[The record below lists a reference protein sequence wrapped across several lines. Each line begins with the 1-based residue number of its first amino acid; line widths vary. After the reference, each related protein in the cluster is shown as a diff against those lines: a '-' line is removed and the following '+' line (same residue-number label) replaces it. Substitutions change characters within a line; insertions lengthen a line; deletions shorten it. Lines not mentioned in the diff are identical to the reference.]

1 MENLESLNYAEI
13 AIGGFGFILFL
24 LFTVTIKRNSDNI
37 FFSMR
42 SSNLMIITNALIF
55 FSIATYVLNDILY
68 DEYYDNDNLR
78 YISTFYSL
86 FQIGIFISLT
96 MRYFRLFL
104 SCRNPEDSQNVQYN
118 LFETKYYH
126 YEYFY
131 VRLIA
136 VSILLALIA
145 SLVNYFV
152 GNKNVGMFIY
162 EIEFINN
169 NKNKDDIDGCF
180 YFWIIFSFLQT
191 AIFTTFDLLISKTH
205 LNPDV
210 YISQEISLVAFVNY
224 IYSLSIGLSFL
235 ISKDRDIITSDNIK
249 NFIEGTIMLIPLVY
263 NLLIYFIVIAL
274 PFLYGVFNST
284 VIIYDLP
291 GELCESLYLFLTKE
305 KCFDAF
311 HNYLKTNNDIIR
323 NQNDREKGVFLL
335 DLLIC
340 IFKFRLL
347 VTNNESRT
355 LIAEE
360 INSIRINYLERGDL
374 NNYLDKNLV
383 QETID
388 LCTRY
393 VNSNTLRAN
402 IFDKVAA
409 EAYQF
414 LDNKFK
420 NFKASELFN
429 KLKNELTEET
439 NIRCKLTNFGL
450 IRN

>member
-68 DEYYDNDNLR
+68 DEYKGNNNLR

-162 EIEFINN
+162 EIEF
-169 NKNKDDIDGCF
+169 NKNNDGIEGCF

-191 AIFTTFDLLISKTH
+191 ATFTTFDLLISKTH

-235 ISKDRDIITSDNIK
+235 INHEVLEKD
-249 NFIEGTIMLIPLVY
+249 NFIKGTITLIPLIY

-360 INSIRINYLERGDL
+360 INNIRINYLERGDL

>member
-1 MENLESLNYAEI
+1 MLNLESLNYAEI

-68 DEYYDNDNLR
+68 DEYKGNNNLR

-162 EIEFINN
+162 EIEF
-169 NKNKDDIDGCF
+169 NKNNDGIGGCF

-191 AIFTTFDLLISKTH
+191 ATFTTFDLLISKTH

-235 ISKDRDIITSDNIK
+235 IKHKVLEKD
-249 NFIEGTIMLIPLVY
+249 NFIKGTITLIPLIY

-429 KLKNELTEET
+429 KVKNELTEET

>member
-1 MENLESLNYAEI
+1 MVNLQSLNYAEI

-37 FFSMR
+37 FFFMC

-68 DEYYDNDNLR
+68 EEYNGNNNLR

-162 EIEFINN
+162 EIEF
-169 NKNKDDIDGCF
+169 NKNNDGINGCF

-191 AIFTTFDLLISKTH
+191 ATFTTFDLLISKTH

-235 ISKDRDIITSDNIK
+235 INHKVLEKD
-249 NFIEGTIMLIPLVY
+249 NFIKGTITLIPLIY

-360 INSIRINYLERGDL
+360 INNIRINYLERGDL

>member
-1 MENLESLNYAEI
+1 MVNLQSLNYAEI

-68 DEYYDNDNLR
+68 DEYKDNDNLR

-131 VRLIA
+131 VRVILLSVLITLI
-136 VSILLALIA
+136 VSII
-145 SLVNYFV
+145 NYFA
-152 GNKNVGMFIY
+152 GKNNIAMFAF
-162 EIEFINN
+162 EIEF
-169 NKNKDDIDGCF
+169 NKSKEGIDGLY
-180 YFWIIFSFLQT
+180 YFWIIFSSIQT
-191 AIFTTFDLLISKTH
+191 VFFITFALLIAKTH

-210 YISQEISLVAFVNY
+210 YITQEISLVALINY
-224 IYSLSIGLSFL
+224 LYSLSICISF
-235 ISKDRDIITSDNIK
+235 IIDK
-249 NFIEGTIMLIPLVY
+249 NGKGDMNLFVRFIPMIY

-291 GELCESLYLFLTKE
+291 GELCSSLYLFLTKE
-305 KCFDAF
+305 KCFDVF
-311 HNYLKTNNDIIR
+311 HNYLKTIDPEN
-323 NQNDREKGVFLL
+323 EKSVFLL

-347 VTNNESRT
+347 VTNNEPQDSQR
-355 LIAEE
+355 EE
-360 INSIRINYLERGDL
+360 FDNIVVHYLGRNQTKNFINEGLVKEITDTSDL
-374 NNYLDKNLV
+374 ARNAKK
-383 QETID
+383 IK
-388 LCTRY
+388 
-393 VNSNTLRAN
+393 AN
-402 IFDKVAA
+402 IFDKIAG

-414 LDNKFK
+414 LDQKFK
-420 NFKASELFN
+420 DFRDTEQFAD
-429 KLKNELTEET
+429 LKNELTEET

>member
-1 MENLESLNYAEI
+1 MVNLESLNYAEI

-68 DEYYDNDNLR
+68 DDYNGNENLR

-162 EIEFINN
+162 EIEF
-169 NKNKDDIDGCF
+169 NKNNDGIDGCF

-191 AIFTTFDLLISKTH
+191 ATFTTFDLLISKTH

-235 ISKDRDIITSDNIK
+235 IKHKVLEKD
-249 NFIEGTIMLIPLVY
+249 NFIKGTITLIPLIY

-360 INSIRINYLERGDL
+360 INNIRINYLERGDL

>member
-1 MENLESLNYAEI
+1 MVNLQSLNYAEI

-68 DEYYDNDNLR
+68 DEYKDNDNLR

-145 SLVNYFV
+145 SLVNYYV

-162 EIEFINN
+162 EIEF
-169 NKNKDDIDGCF
+169 NKNNDGINGCF

-191 AIFTTFDLLISKTH
+191 ATFTTFDLLISKTH

-235 ISKDRDIITSDNIK
+235 INNEVLEKD
-249 NFIEGTIMLIPLVY
+249 NFIKGTITLIPLIY

>member
-1 MENLESLNYAEI
+1 MVNLESLNYAEI

-68 DEYYDNDNLR
+68 EEYNGNNNLR

-162 EIEFINN
+162 EIEF
-169 NKNKDDIDGCF
+169 NKNNDGINGCF

-191 AIFTTFDLLISKTH
+191 ATFTTFDLLISKTH

-235 ISKDRDIITSDNIK
+235 INHEVLEKD
-249 NFIEGTIMLIPLVY
+249 NFIKGTITLIPLIY

-360 INSIRINYLERGDL
+360 INNIRNNYLERGDL

>member
-13 AIGGFGFILFL
+13 AVGGFSFILFL

-68 DEYYDNDNLR
+68 DEYNGNDNLR

-118 LFETKYYH
+118 LFETRYYH

-191 AIFTTFDLLISKTH
+191 ATFTTFDLLISKTH

-235 ISKDRDIITSDNIK
+235 INHEVLEKD
-249 NFIEGTIMLIPLVY
+249 NFIKGTITLIPLIY

-360 INSIRINYLERGDL
+360 INNIRINYLERGDL

>member
-1 MENLESLNYAEI
+1 MVNLESLNYAEI

-68 DEYYDNDNLR
+68 DDYNGNENLR

-162 EIEFINN
+162 EIEF
-169 NKNKDDIDGCF
+169 NKNKDGIDGCF

-191 AIFTTFDLLISKTH
+191 ATFTTFDLLISKTH

-235 ISKDRDIITSDNIK
+235 IKHKVLEKD
-249 NFIEGTIMLIPLVY
+249 NFIKGTITLIPLIY

-360 INSIRINYLERGDL
+360 INNIRINYLERGDL

>member
-68 DEYYDNDNLR
+68 EEYNGNNNLR

-169 NKNKDDIDGCF
+169 NNKNKDDIDGCF

-235 ISKDRDIITSDNIK
+235 IKHKVLEKD
-249 NFIEGTIMLIPLVY
+249 NFIKGTITLIPLIY
-263 NLLIYFIVIAL
+263 NLFIYFIVIAL

>member
-1 MENLESLNYAEI
+1 MVNLESLNYAEI

-68 DEYYDNDNLR
+68 DEYNGNDNLR

-162 EIEFINN
+162 EIEF
-169 NKNKDDIDGCF
+169 NKNNDGIDGYF

-191 AIFTTFDLLISKTH
+191 ATFTTFDLLISKTH

-235 ISKDRDIITSDNIK
+235 INHEVLEKD
-249 NFIEGTIMLIPLVY
+249 NFIKGTITLIPLIY

-360 INSIRINYLERGDL
+360 INNIRSNYLERGDL

>member
-1 MENLESLNYAEI
+1 MLNLESLNYAEI

-68 DEYYDNDNLR
+68 DEYKGNNNLR

-162 EIEFINN
+162 EIEF
-169 NKNKDDIDGCF
+169 NKNNDGIGGCF

-191 AIFTTFDLLISKTH
+191 ATFTTFDLLISKTH

-235 ISKDRDIITSDNIK
+235 IKHKVLEKD
-249 NFIEGTIMLIPLVY
+249 NFIKGTITLIPLIY

>member
-1 MENLESLNYAEI
+1 MVNLESLNYAEI

-68 DEYYDNDNLR
+68 DEYKGNNNLR

-162 EIEFINN
+162 EIEF
-169 NKNKDDIDGCF
+169 NKNNDGINGCF

-191 AIFTTFDLLISKTH
+191 ATFTTFDLLISKTH

-235 ISKDRDIITSDNIK
+235 INHEVLGKN
-249 NFIEGTIMLIPLVY
+249 NFIKGTITLIPLIY

-429 KLKNELTEET
+429 KVKNELTEET

>member
-1 MENLESLNYAEI
+1 MVNLQSLNYAEI

-68 DEYYDNDNLR
+68 DEYKGNDNLR

-162 EIEFINN
+162 EIEF
-169 NKNKDDIDGCF
+169 NKNNDGIYGCF

-191 AIFTTFDLLISKTH
+191 ATFTTFDLLISKTH

-235 ISKDRDIITSDNIK
+235 INHKVLEKDN
-249 NFIEGTIMLIPLVY
+249 NFIKGTITLIPLIY

-360 INSIRINYLERGDL
+360 INNIRLNYLERGDL

>member
-1 MENLESLNYAEI
+1 MVNLQSLNYAEI

-68 DEYYDNDNLR
+68 EEYNGNNNLR

-162 EIEFINN
+162 EIEF
-169 NKNKDDIDGCF
+169 NKNNDGINGCF

-191 AIFTTFDLLISKTH
+191 ATFTTFDLLISKTH

-235 ISKDRDIITSDNIK
+235 INHEVLGKN
-249 NFIEGTIMLIPLVY
+249 NFIKGTITLIPLIY

>member
-1 MENLESLNYAEI
+1 MVNLESLNYAEI

-68 DEYYDNDNLR
+68 DEYKGNNNLR

-162 EIEFINN
+162 EIEF
-169 NKNKDDIDGCF
+169 NKNNDGIGGCF

-191 AIFTTFDLLISKTH
+191 ATFTTFDLLISKTH

-235 ISKDRDIITSDNIK
+235 INHEVLEKD
-249 NFIEGTIMLIPLVY
+249 NFIKGTITLIPLIY

>member
-1 MENLESLNYAEI
+1 MVNLESLNYAEI

-68 DEYYDNDNLR
+68 EEYKGNNNLR

-162 EIEFINN
+162 EIEF
-169 NKNKDDIDGCF
+169 NKNNDGINGCF

-191 AIFTTFDLLISKTH
+191 ATFTTFDLLISKTH

-235 ISKDRDIITSDNIK
+235 INHEVFKKDNHFIK
-249 NFIEGTIMLIPLVY
+249 GTITLIPLIY

-429 KLKNELTEET
+429 KVKNELTEET

>member
-1 MENLESLNYAEI
+1 MLNLESLNYAEI

-162 EIEFINN
+162 EIEF
-169 NKNKDDIDGCF
+169 NKNNDGINGCF

-191 AIFTTFDLLISKTH
+191 ATFI
-205 LNPDV
+205 
-210 YISQEISLVAFVNY
+210 
-224 IYSLSIGLSFL
+224 
-235 ISKDRDIITSDNIK
+235 
-249 NFIEGTIMLIPLVY
+249 NF
-263 NLLIYFIVIAL
+263 
-274 PFLYGVFNST
+274 
-284 VIIYDLP
+284 
-291 GELCESLYLFLTKE
+291 
-305 KCFDAF
+305 
-311 HNYLKTNNDIIR
+311 
-323 NQNDREKGVFLL
+323 
-335 DLLIC
+335 
-340 IFKFRLL
+340 
-347 VTNNESRT
+347 
-355 LIAEE
+355 
-360 INSIRINYLERGDL
+360 
-374 NNYLDKNLV
+374 
-383 QETID
+383 
-388 LCTRY
+388 
-393 VNSNTLRAN
+393 
-402 IFDKVAA
+402 
-409 EAYQF
+409 
-414 LDNKFK
+414 
-420 NFKASELFN
+420 
-429 KLKNELTEET
+429 
-439 NIRCKLTNFGL
+439 
-450 IRN
+450 

>member
-68 DEYYDNDNLR
+68 DEYKGNDNLR

-162 EIEFINN
+162 EIEF
-169 NKNKDDIDGCF
+169 NKNNDGIDGCF

-191 AIFTTFDLLISKTH
+191 ATFTTFDLLISKTH

-235 ISKDRDIITSDNIK
+235 INHEVLEKD
-249 NFIEGTIMLIPLVY
+249 NFIKGTITLIPLIY

-360 INSIRINYLERGDL
+360 INNIRNNYLERGDL

>member
-1 MENLESLNYAEI
+1 MVNLQSLNYAEI

-68 DEYYDNDNLR
+68 DEYKGNDNLR

-191 AIFTTFDLLISKTH
+191 ATFTTFDLLISKTH

-210 YISQEISLVAFVNY
+210 YISQEISLVAFGNY

-235 ISKDRDIITSDNIK
+235 INHKVLEKDN
-249 NFIEGTIMLIPLVY
+249 NFIKGTITLIPLIY

>member
-1 MENLESLNYAEI
+1 MENLGSLNYAEI

-68 DEYYDNDNLR
+68 GEYNGNNNLR

-136 VSILLALIA
+136 VSILLAIIA

-162 EIEFINN
+162 EIEF
-169 NKNKDDIDGCF
+169 NKNNDGINGCF

-191 AIFTTFDLLISKTH
+191 ATFTTFDLLISKTH

-224 IYSLSIGLSFL
+224 IYSLSIGLSLL
-235 ISKDRDIITSDNIK
+235 INNKVLEKD
-249 NFIEGTIMLIPLVY
+249 NFIKGTITLIPLIY

-360 INSIRINYLERGDL
+360 INNIRMNYLERGDL

>member
-1 MENLESLNYAEI
+1 MVNLESLNYAEI

-68 DEYYDNDNLR
+68 EEYKGNDNLL

-162 EIEFINN
+162 EIEF
-169 NKNKDDIDGCF
+169 NKNNDGINGCF

-191 AIFTTFDLLISKTH
+191 ATFTTFDLLISKTH

-235 ISKDRDIITSDNIK
+235 IKHKVLEKD
-249 NFIEGTIMLIPLVY
+249 NFIKGTITLIPLIY

>member
-1 MENLESLNYAEI
+1 MVNLESLNYAEI
-13 AIGGFGFILFL
+13 AIGGFSFILFL

-68 DEYYDNDNLR
+68 DEYKGNNNLR

-162 EIEFINN
+162 EIEF
-169 NKNKDDIDGCF
+169 NKNNDGINGCF

-191 AIFTTFDLLISKTH
+191 ATFTTFDLLISKTH

-210 YISQEISLVAFVNY
+210 FISQEISLVAFVNY

-235 ISKDRDIITSDNIK
+235 INHEVLGKN
-249 NFIEGTIMLIPLVY
+249 NFIKGTITLIPLIY

-429 KLKNELTEET
+429 KVKNELTEET

>member
-1 MENLESLNYAEI
+1 MVNLESLNYAEI

-68 DEYYDNDNLR
+68 EEYNGNNNLR

-162 EIEFINN
+162 EIEF
-169 NKNKDDIDGCF
+169 NKNNDGINGCF

-191 AIFTTFDLLISKTH
+191 ATFTTFDLLISKTH

-235 ISKDRDIITSDNIK
+235 INHEVLGKN
-249 NFIEGTIMLIPLVY
+249 NFIKGTITLIPLIY

-360 INSIRINYLERGDL
+360 INNIRNNYLERGDL

>member
-1 MENLESLNYAEI
+1 MVNLESLNYAEI

-68 DEYYDNDNLR
+68 GEYNGNNNLR

-162 EIEFINN
+162 EIEF
-169 NKNKDDIDGCF
+169 NKNNDGINGCF

-191 AIFTTFDLLISKTH
+191 ATFTTFDLLISKTH

-224 IYSLSIGLSFL
+224 IYSLSIGLSLL
-235 ISKDRDIITSDNIK
+235 INNKVLEKD
-249 NFIEGTIMLIPLVY
+249 NFIKGTITLIPLIY

>member
-1 MENLESLNYAEI
+1 MLNLESLNYAEI

-68 DEYYDNDNLR
+68 DEYKGNNNLR

-162 EIEFINN
+162 EIEF
-169 NKNKDDIDGCF
+169 NKNNDGIDGCF

-191 AIFTTFDLLISKTH
+191 ATFTTFDLLISKTH

-235 ISKDRDIITSDNIK
+235 INHEVLEKD
-249 NFIEGTIMLIPLVY
+249 NFIKGTITLIPLIY

-360 INSIRINYLERGDL
+360 INNIRNNYLERGDL

-429 KLKNELTEET
+429 KVKNELTEET

>member
-1 MENLESLNYAEI
+1 MEKLESLNYAEI

-68 DEYYDNDNLR
+68 EEYNGNNNLR

-162 EIEFINN
+162 EIEF
-169 NKNKDDIDGCF
+169 NKNNDGINGCF

-191 AIFTTFDLLISKTH
+191 ATFTTFDLLISKTH

-235 ISKDRDIITSDNIK
+235 INHEVLGKN
-249 NFIEGTIMLIPLVY
+249 NFIKGTITLIPLIY

-360 INSIRINYLERGDL
+360 INNIRINYLERGDL

>member
-68 DEYYDNDNLR
+68 DEYKGNNNLR

-162 EIEFINN
+162 EIEF
-169 NKNKDDIDGCF
+169 NKNNDGIGGCF

-191 AIFTTFDLLISKTH
+191 ATFTTFDLLISKTH

-235 ISKDRDIITSDNIK
+235 INHKVLEKD
-249 NFIEGTIMLIPLVY
+249 NFIKGTITLIPLIY

-360 INSIRINYLERGDL
+360 INNIRINYLERGDL

>member
-68 DEYYDNDNLR
+68 DEYKGNDNLR

-162 EIEFINN
+162 EIEF
-169 NKNKDDIDGCF
+169 NKNNDGIGGCF

-191 AIFTTFDLLISKTH
+191 ATFTTFDLLISKTH

-235 ISKDRDIITSDNIK
+235 INHEVLEKD
-249 NFIEGTIMLIPLVY
+249 NFIKGTITLIPLIY

-360 INSIRINYLERGDL
+360 INNIRNNYLERGDL

-429 KLKNELTEET
+429 KVKNELTEET

>member
-1 MENLESLNYAEI
+1 MVNLESLNYAEI

-68 DEYYDNDNLR
+68 DEYNGNDNLR

-162 EIEFINN
+162 EIEF
-169 NKNKDDIDGCF
+169 NKNNDGIDGYF

-191 AIFTTFDLLISKTH
+191 ATFTTFDLLISKTH

-235 ISKDRDIITSDNIK
+235 INHEVLGKN
-249 NFIEGTIMLIPLVY
+249 NFIKGTITLIPLIY

-360 INSIRINYLERGDL
+360 INNIRSNYLERGDL

>member
-1 MENLESLNYAEI
+1 MDNLESLNYAEI

-68 DEYYDNDNLR
+68 DEYNDNANLR

-169 NKNKDDIDGCF
+169 NNKNKDDIDGCF

-191 AIFTTFDLLISKTH
+191 ATFTTFDLLISKTH

-235 ISKDRDIITSDNIK
+235 IKHKVLEKDN
-249 NFIEGTIMLIPLVY
+249 NFIKGTITLIPLIY

-360 INSIRINYLERGDL
+360 INNIRINYLEIGDL

>member
-1 MENLESLNYAEI
+1 MLNLESLNYAEI

-68 DEYYDNDNLR
+68 DEYKGNDNLR

-162 EIEFINN
+162 EIEF
-169 NKNKDDIDGCF
+169 NKNNDGIDGCF

-191 AIFTTFDLLISKTH
+191 ATFTTFDLLISKTH

-235 ISKDRDIITSDNIK
+235 INHEVLEKD
-249 NFIEGTIMLIPLVY
+249 NFIKGTITLIPLIY

>member
-1 MENLESLNYAEI
+1 MVNLESLNYAEI

-55 FSIATYVLNDILY
+55 FSISTYVLNDILY
-68 DEYYDNDNLR
+68 KEYNDNDNLR

-118 LFETKYYH
+118 LFETKYSYYH

-162 EIEFINN
+162 EIEF
-169 NKNKDDIDGCF
+169 NKNNDGINGCF

-191 AIFTTFDLLISKTH
+191 ATFTTFDLLISKTH

-235 ISKDRDIITSDNIK
+235 INHEVLGKN
-249 NFIEGTIMLIPLVY
+249 NFIKGTITLIPLIY

-360 INSIRINYLERGDL
+360 INNIRLNYLERGDL

>member
-1 MENLESLNYAEI
+1 MEKLESLNYAEI

-68 DEYYDNDNLR
+68 GEYNGNNNLR

-162 EIEFINN
+162 EIEF
-169 NKNKDDIDGCF
+169 NKNNDGIEGCF

-191 AIFTTFDLLISKTH
+191 STFTTFDLLISKTH

-235 ISKDRDIITSDNIK
+235 IKHKVLEKDN
-249 NFIEGTIMLIPLVY
+249 NFIKGTITLIPLIY

-360 INSIRINYLERGDL
+360 INNIRINYLERGDL

>member
-1 MENLESLNYAEI
+1 MVNLQSLNYAEI

-68 DEYYDNDNLR
+68 DEYNDNANLR

-162 EIEFINN
+162 EIEF
-169 NKNKDDIDGCF
+169 NKNNDGIDGCF

-191 AIFTTFDLLISKTH
+191 ATFTTFDLLISKTH

-235 ISKDRDIITSDNIK
+235 INHEVLEKD
-249 NFIEGTIMLIPLVY
+249 NFIKGTITLIPLIY

-360 INSIRINYLERGDL
+360 INNIRINYLERGDL

>member
-1 MENLESLNYAEI
+1 MENLESLNHAEI

-68 DEYYDNDNLR
+68 EEYNGNNNLR

-118 LFETKYYH
+118 LFETRYYH

-162 EIEFINN
+162 EIEF
-169 NKNKDDIDGCF
+169 NKNNDGIGGCF

-191 AIFTTFDLLISKTH
+191 ATFTTFDLLISKTH

-210 YISQEISLVAFVNY
+210 YISQEISLVAFGNY

-235 ISKDRDIITSDNIK
+235 INHEVLEKD
-249 NFIEGTIMLIPLVY
+249 NFIKGTITLIPLIY

-360 INSIRINYLERGDL
+360 INNIRINYLERGDL